1 MPRFSRKKFGVAFS
15 QELAKVSIKS
25 HHFKHQEDS
34 KSWSESLIFGWS
46 GDQDNF
52 HKNVWRRYFF
62 IFFIILTFFGLFLR
76 LFHLQVVQGSFN
88 REIADANRIQI
99 RIIHAPRG
107 VIYDRNGKIL
117 AQNEPGFRIV
127 DLNSKTNK
135 TTYLTRDEALKL
147 EVQNDPKLKYL
158 EVDNLRSYPQSEITS
173 HIVGY
178 LGEITEDELRNEKY
192 LDYKVGD
199 QIGRLGVEQVY
210 EKVLKG
216 IDGGEVIEV
225 DAQGKKIRTLRQTDP
240 IPGQNIYLSI
250 DEDLQAQAYKILK
263 EAISKSRV
271 CCGAVVAQDPNNGQI
286 LSLVSIPSFDPT
298 NIQDSL
304 TLDNSPFLNRV
315 IAGTYPP
322 GSVFKIVSALAGLSS
337 GKITGQTEFDDI
349 GVINLGPYKFANWY
363 FTQYGRTEGMVGIV
377 KALQRSND
385 TYFYHLGEIVGEQ
398 EIADT
403 AKKLGFGKVLGI
415 DLPGETTGVI
425 PDNNWKVS
433 NLNQVW
439 YPGDTLHM
447 AIGQGFVLTTPLQ
460 INNLISEIA
469 VDGDSF
475 KPKVVLKITSPDDKL
490 IKEFKENQKTTLD
503 FKKDYLNLVKEGL
516 AKVPMFGGTAWPFFS
531 FPIPTAGKT
540 GTAEFGGE
548 DKTHAWYTT
557 YAPVDEPTIALTV
570 LVEGGGEGSSVA
582 APVAKEILRY
592 YFSTDKKHLIKD
604 INEVASDSAK
614 TLGE

>member
-1 MPRFSRKKFGVAFS
+1 MRKSRRKFGAAFS
-15 QELAKVSIKS
+15 EELAKVSIQS
-25 HHFKHQEDS
+25 SHFKHQETS
-34 KSWSESLIFGWS
+34 KSWSDSLIFGWS
-46 GDQDNF
+46 GDQNHF
-52 HKNVWRRYFF
+52 PKNIWRRYFL
-62 IFFIILTFFGLFLR
+62 IIFIILTFFGLSLR

-88 REIADANRIQI
+88 REIADSNRIQI

-127 DLNSKTNK
+127 NLNSKTNK

-147 EVQNDPKLKYL
+147 EVQNNPQMKDL
-158 EVDNLRSYPQSEITS
+158 EVDNLRSYPESEVTA

-178 LGEITEDELRNEKY
+178 LGEITEDELKNEKY

-216 IDGGEVIEV
+216 VDGGEVIEV
-225 DAQGKKIRTLRQTDP
+225 DAQGKKVRTLRKTEA
-240 IPGQNIYLSI
+240 IPGQNIYLTI
-250 DEDLQAQAYKILK
+250 DEDLQTQAYKILR
-263 EAISKSRV
+263 EAILKSKV
-271 CCGAVVAQDPNNGQI
+271 CCGATVAQDPNTGQI

-298 NIQDSL
+298 NISDSL
-304 TLDNSPFLNRV
+304 TRPDSPFLNRV

-322 GSVFKIVSALAGLSS
+322 GSIFKIVSALAGLSS
-337 GKITGQTEFDDI
+337 GKITSKTEFDDI

-363 FTQYGRTEGMVGIV
+363 FTQYGRTEGMVNII

-385 TYFYHLGEIVGEQ
+385 TYFYNLGEITGEKQ
-398 EIADT
+398 IADT
-403 AKKLGFGKVLGI
+403 AKNLGFGKTLGI
-415 DLPGETTGVI
+415 DLPGETAGVI
-425 PDNNWKVS
+425 PDNDWKVK

-460 INNLISEIA
+460 INNLISEISQN
-469 VDGDSF
+469 GNSF
-475 KPKVVLKITSPDDKL
+475 KPQLISKITSSDDKL
-490 IKEFKENQKTTLD
+490 IKEFKENQKTSLN

-516 AKVPMFGGTAWPFFS
+516 SKVPMFGGTAWPFFT

-540 GTAEFGGE
+540 GTAEYGAE
-548 DKTHAWYTT
+548 NATHAWYTT
-557 YAPVDEPTIALTV
+557 YAPVDEPTVALTV

-592 YFSTDKKHLIKD
+592 YFSTDKKNLIKD
-604 INEVASDSAK
+604 LNQIASDSAK